1 MAILKITVKKVR
13 TAPVQQLAMQYTK
26 YIVDTHCTLAEA
38 AKHFGVPRSTLW
50 WRLEQLPY
58 YNRKATK
65 KVAAENMR
73 KVVEIMNRKRLEKY
87 DSSN

>member
-13 TAPVQQLAMQYTK
+13 TAPIQQLAMQYTK

-38 AKHFGVPRSTLW
+38 AKHFGVPRSTIW

-58 YNRKATK
+58 YDREATK
-65 KVAAENMR
+65 KIAAENKVTAAMHALEIINRR
-73 KVVEIMNRKRLEKY
+73 KNK
-87 DSSN
+87 

>member
-13 TAPVQQLAMQYTK
+13 TASIQQLAMQYTK

-58 YNRKATK
+58 YDREATK
-65 KVAAENMR
+65 KIAVENKVTAAMHTLEMLNRR
-73 KVVEIMNRKRLEKY
+73 KNK
-87 DSSN
+87 

>member
-1 MAILKITVKKVR
+1 MTILKITVKKVR
-13 TAPVQQLAMQYTK
+13 TAPVQQLARQYTE
-26 YIVDTHCTLAEA
+26 YIVNTHCTLAEA

-50 WRLEQLPY
+50 WRLEQLPWY
-58 YNRKATK
+58 DREATK

>member
-1 MAILKITVKKVR
+1 MAITKITVKKVR
-13 TAPVQQLAMQYTK
+13 LASVQQLAMQYTE

-50 WRLEQLPY
+50 WRLEQLPWY
-58 YNRKATK
+58 DREATK
-65 KVAAENMR
+65 KIAAENMS

>member
-50 WRLEQLPY
+50 WCLEQLPY
-58 YNRKATK
+58 YDRKATK

>member
-58 YNRKATK
+58 YDREATT
-65 KVAAENMR
+65 KVAVENMR
-73 KVVEIMNRKRLEKY
+73 KVVEIMHRKRLEKY

>member
-1 MAILKITVKKVR
+1 
-13 TAPVQQLAMQYTK
+13 MQYTK

-58 YNRKATK
+58 YDRKATK
-65 KVAAENMR
+65 KVVAENMC

>member
-13 TAPVQQLAMQYTK
+13 TASVQQLAMQYTK

-58 YNRKATK
+58 YDRKATK
-65 KVAAENMR
+65 KVAVENMR